1 MNKKIIKNL
10 SNEELSKIIRDS
22 NSSEEDIIMASIE
35 KGERDYKDGKI
46 YTTEEV
52 RKILFGERLNYLE
65 NQNWKFEVIMKK

>member
-1 MNKKIIKNL
+1 MNKKMIKNL
-10 SNEELSKIIRDS
+10 SNKELSKIIRDS

-35 KGERDYKDGKI
+35 KGERDYKDGKV

>member
-1 MNKKIIKNL
+1 MLMNKKMIKKL
-10 SNEELSKIIRDS
+10 SNEELSKTIRDS

-52 RKILFGERLNYLE
+52 RKILFGETTLVRRSY
-65 NQNWKFEVIMKK
+65 

>member
-1 MNKKIIKNL
+1 MNKKMIKNL
-10 SNEELSKIIRDS
+10 SNKELSKIIRDS

-52 RKILFGERLNYLE
+52 RKILFGTNTLVRRSY
-65 NQNWKFEVIMKK
+65 